1 MNVMFKLMFVSFLL
15 DQPAVDPGQWED
27 KRVPV

>member
-1 MNVMFKLMFVSFLL
+1 MFLSLFL

>member
-1 MNVMFKLMFVSFLL
+1 MFLSFFL